1 MSFLN
6 FSPPK
11 KIKKK
16 NVVKIKSENS
26 MREQLNKL
34 SLENRNKYSKYS
46 QYLQQSNKQPLSVDS
61 NEFGI
66 IKNLQNPSSDE
77 GIYNRTDIS
86 KKYMDFDSTYRNRNQ
101 YPNPCDYGVP
111 IYNSNKTSFFS
122 SYYENFIDLIDDSTP
137 ISNSLKPYSENRT
150 GYSPDALHIQ
160 LDSSESNI
168 PNFYINC
175 TIEID
180 GDFRNVLYYDNITKQ
195 VTIDRPFV
203 AIPPT
208 GRPYIFRKFSNFFTA
223 NVTPVSITYPPGQT
237 TPIVNQITG
246 TTNKVNTLS
255 ILSSNITLTKQLFQ
269 NSIIR
274 FLNGTH
280 KQQTSSVTSFEQI
293 VPNEG
298 WVQPD
303 VSGNMELVSYYD
315 SRGLSFVY
323 TNGSNYL
330 YVNSVDLRVYS
341 SQANRLL
348 LIEIISGDLNNVY
361 TVEYYRSSHNISITP
376 YSEQTITISFDT
388 PIVLKP
394 NDQVNI
400 FIQDITDGGNCN
412 GFINLVGN
420 ENPNID
426 IQLLG
431 FNSVPYM
438 VLNGYNINSI
448 YQLDAF
454 GNDAIISNSVEQG
467 IRIYN
472 DVLSLPLFLTVD
484 ADVFHDITVG
494 VSRQLQV
501 KIIQEQNLN
510 NTVVYT
516 NTLTLTDTS
525 YSPINTTLFSGMN
538 ISNYTSSM
546 NYWMYSPSSA
556 TLINLPNGYNTG
568 NIPCSYVVPP
578 TFGTDCYLYILIT
591 GINNGTTIY
600 SGDISLLIKN
610 SGTNETVY
618 SATNV
623 LFFPP
628 SPITIGGT
636 IICQFKID
644 NILNATLLPGQ
655 NLDVIIGINPNI
667 DITGLQFDFYN
678 YYSASN
684 VLELYKLNRIG
695 INALST
701 TFNNT
706 NQNAAYWM
714 YSGSFN
720 SLPYSYNS
728 LSLPSSY
735 IIPADYVNFANMK
748 FVLNGFSNGI
758 LNSNELIFKINQ
770 GGTINN
776 LKTFYNIGASTNN
789 FSFTFEIVPS
799 DNITLTPGQSL
810 DFILGLNT
818 QNTITFSQLNVELR
832 YIDTSYYTGSLT
844 YLNPNSYYTVSFQD
858 VTPDNQG
865 FINLNG
871 YTSAPEENNPYSLIT
886 TNFNGVCPSLKIN
899 SLNIIKGEEIVSWDN
914 FQSTD
919 FTQSQPVT
927 TNPTYP
933 QTVVFL
939 SNFNGNIFSITLNL
953 MSFCSTVILNRTLQ
967 IKFYDSTN
975 TQIGATT
982 NYSISNNISR
992 KDFIIPLTAPYPSI
1006 INGNVYSF
1014 SILDV
1019 TGDSNQNGYIYVY
1032 GVSTNYEF
1040 TLYQDI
1046 FPRFMFNLTS
1056 IPSYNINNSLTN
1068 KFEPIP
1074 IASEAQ
1080 FQFVF
1085 NQTIG
1090 VINPFLIALSSF
1102 SSMNLTNY
1110 NYTSI
1115 PNTSTRTITIR
1126 FRQGVVGSSGP
1137 ILYQRD
1143 YILEPYLEPT
1153 ILSIFLS
1160 DLNLSLTAG
1169 QPYILTLQDVTPT
1182 GNTLGYTWY
1191 HGITAGT
1198 PYLSSSLVYPLLYFS
1213 QIFYYITISPSV
1225 DLNGFLNNG
1234 QDQISF
1240 NSLIR
1245 ENSRPLNYR
1254 GLPYTEVRYF
1264 EVRLKQLIMPN
1275 KLLKVGN
1282 GGTLDRYPFLYVEI
1296 FNEGDKGTNDIMISN
1311 NNNQNVIFK
1320 VYITKTYYDQ
1330 PTSFFVLKTYDDS
1343 EQRQIFAYRPDK
1355 DTRIRIL
1362 MPDGVT
1368 VVQYQEDDYLS
1379 PSYPNPLLQTNIFL
1393 SIRPVINFTPL
1404 VKNDFVEIFE

>member
-6 FSPPK
+6 FSPITK
-11 KIKKK
+11 RKKK
-16 NVVKIKSENS
+16 NVVKINTDNS
-26 MREQLNKL
+26 IREQLNKL
-34 SLENRNKYSKYS
+34 SVENMNKYS
-46 QYLQQSNKQPLSVDS
+46 QHLQQSN
-61 NEFGI
+61 EFEI
-66 IKNLQNPSSDE
+66 IKNSQNPSSDD

-101 YPNPCDYGVP
+101 YPNPCDYSVP
-111 IYNSNKTSFFS
+111 VYNNNKSSFFS

-160 LDSSESNI
+160 LDLSESNI
-168 PNFYINC
+168 PNFYVNC

-180 GDFRNVLYYDNITKQ
+180 GDFRNILYYDNTTKQ

-203 AIPPT
+203 AIPPI

-223 NVTPVSITYPPGQT
+223 NVTPVNVTYPPGQT
-237 TPIVNQITG
+237 VPVVNQITG
-246 TTNKVNTLS
+246 TKGKVNTLS

-280 KQQTSSVTSFEQI
+280 KEQTSSVTSFEQI

-303 VSGNMELVSYYD
+303 VSGNMELVNYYN

-330 YVNSVDLRVYS
+330 YVSSVDLRVYS
-341 SQANRLL
+341 SQATRLL
-348 LIEIISGDLNNVY
+348 LIEMISGDLNDSNA
-361 TVEYYRSSHNISITP
+361 VEYYRSSHNISITP
-376 YSEQTITISFDT
+376 YTEQTITIPFDT

-454 GNDAIISNSVEQG
+454 GNDSIINNSVKQG

-472 DVLSLPLFLTVD
+472 NALTIPLFLTVD
-484 ADVFHDITVG
+484 ADVFHDASIG
-494 VSRQLQV
+494 GSSRMLQV
-501 KIIQEQNLN
+501 KIIEGQNLN
-510 NTVVYT
+510 NTAVYT
-516 NTLTLTDTS
+516 NTLTLSDTY

-568 NIPCSYVVPP
+568 NIPCSYVIPP
-578 TFGTDCYLYILIT
+578 TFGTDCYLYILISGT
-591 GINNGTTIY
+591 NNGTTIY
-600 SGDISLLIKN
+600 SGDISLSIKN

-618 SATNV
+618 SASNV

-636 IICQFKID
+636 IVCQFKID

-655 NLDVIIGINPNI
+655 NLDIILGINPNI

-678 YYSASN
+678 YYSDSN
-684 VLELYKLNRIG
+684 VLELYKINRIG
-695 INALST
+695 INASSA
-701 TFNNT
+701 TFDNT
-706 NQNAAYWM
+706 NQNASYWI

-720 SLPYSYNS
+720 SLPYPYNS

-735 IIPADYVNFANMK
+735 TVPADYINFANMK
-748 FVLNGFSNGI
+748 FVLNGFSKGI
-758 LNSNELIFKINQ
+758 LNNNDLFLKINQ
-770 GGTINN
+770 SGSSVN
-776 LKTFYNIGASTNN
+776 LKTFYNTSASTNN
-789 FSFTFEIVPS
+789 FSFTFEITPS
-799 DNITLTPGQSL
+799 DNITLTAGQSL

-832 YIDTSYYTGSLT
+832 YIDTSYYTGSLV
-844 YLNPNSYYTVSFQD
+844 YLNPNSYYTVTFQD
-858 VTPDNQG
+858 VSPDNQG

-871 YTSAPEENNPYSLIT
+871 YTSAPEENNQSSMIT

-899 SLNIIKGEEIVSWDN
+899 SLNVITSEEIVSWDN

-927 TNPTYP
+927 INPLYP
-933 QTVVFL
+933 QKVVFL
-939 SNFNGNIFSITLNL
+939 SNFNGSISSITLNL
-953 MSFCSTVILNRTLQ
+953 MSFCSSAIPNRTLQ

-975 TQIGATT
+975 TQIGTTT
-982 NYSISNNISR
+982 NYSISSNTSR
-992 KDFIIPLTAPYPSI
+992 KDFIIPLTAPYPTI
-1006 INGNVYSF
+1006 INGSVYSF
-1014 SILDV
+1014 EFVDI
-1019 TGDSNQNGYIYVY
+1019 TGDFNQHGYIYIY
-1032 GVSTNYEF
+1032 GVVTNYEF

-1056 IPSYNINNSLTN
+1056 TSPYNINNSLTN
-1068 KFEPIP
+1068 QFAPVP
-1074 IASEAQ
+1074 IASEAEFLFFFTQ
-1080 FQFVF
+1080 EV
-1085 NQTIG
+1085 G

-1102 SSMNLTNY
+1102 TSMNLTNSD
-1110 NYTSI
+1110 YTNI

-1126 FRQGVVGSSGP
+1126 FREGNIGSSGP
-1137 ILYQRD
+1137 ILYQRN

-1160 DLNLSLTAG
+1160 DLNLSLNAG
-1169 QPYILTLQDVTPT
+1169 TLYTLSLQDITPT

-1191 HGITAGT
+1191 HGITAGS
-1198 PYLSSSLVYPLLYFS
+1198 PYLSSSSVYPLLYFS

-1254 GLPYTEVRYF
+1254 GLPYTEIRYF

-1282 GGTLDRYPFLYVEI
+1282 GGTLDRYPFFYVEI
-1296 FNEGDKGTNDIMISN
+1296 FNEGDKGTNGIMISN

-1330 PTSFFVLKTYDDS
+1330 PTSFFVLKTYEDS
-1343 EQRQIFAYRPDK
+1343 EQRQIFSYRPDK

-1362 MPDGVT
+1362 MPDGTT

-1404 VKNDFVEIFE
+1404 VKNDFVELYE

>member
-11 KIKKK
+11 KLKKRNVIKLPS
-16 NVVKIKSENS
+16 VSRDKI
-26 MREQLNKL
+26 NKI
-34 SLENRNKYSKYS
+34 SLENRNKHSKY
-46 QYLQQSNKQPLSVDS
+46 LEVKQ
-61 NEFGI
+61 NEKVEI
-66 IKNLQNPSSDE
+66 IGNFENSE
-77 GIYNRTDIS
+77 NVEIYNRTDIS

-101 YPNPCDYGVP
+101 YPNPCDYSVP
-111 IYNSNKTSFFS
+111 IYNSSKSSFFTN
-122 SYYENFIDLIDDSTP
+122 YYENFIDLIDDSTP
-137 ISNSLKPYSENRT
+137 ISNSLKPYSLNRT

-168 PNFYINC
+168 PNFYVNS

-180 GDFRNVLYYDNITKQ
+180 GDFRNVLYYDNVTKQ

-223 NVTPVSITYPPGQT
+223 NVTPVNVSYPPGQT
-237 TPIVNQITG
+237 IPIVNQITG
-246 TTNKVNTLS
+246 YGNVNTLS

-303 VSGNMELVSYYD
+303 VSGNMELVSYYN
-315 SRGLSFVY
+315 SKGLSFVY

-330 YVNSVDLRVYS
+330 YIDSVDLRVYS
-341 SQANRLL
+341 SQTNRLL
-348 LIEIISGDLNNVY
+348 LIEIISGDLNNAN
-361 TVEYYRSSHNISITP
+361 TVEYYRSSHNVSMTS
-376 YSEQTITISFDT
+376 YTEQTVTIYFNT

-394 NDQVNI
+394 NDQVNV
-400 FIQDITDGGNCN
+400 FIQDITDSGNSN
-412 GFINLVGN
+412 GFLNLVGN

-438 VLNGYNINSI
+438 VFNGYNINSI

-454 GNDAIISNSVEQG
+454 GNDAILSKIVNQG

-472 DVLSLPLFLTVD
+472 NVLNLPLFLTVD
-484 ADVFHDITVG
+484 ADVFHDSTIGTQ
-494 VSRQLQV
+494 RKLQV
-501 KIIQEQNLN
+501 EIIEGENLN
-510 NTVVYT
+510 NTAIYT
-516 NTLTLTDTS
+516 NTITLNDTS
-525 YSPINTTLFSGMN
+525 YTPINTTLFSGIN
-538 ISNYTSSM
+538 ISNYTSAIK
-546 NYWMYSPSSA
+546 YFMYSPSSA
-556 TLINLPNGYNTG
+556 NLIDLPNGYNTG
-568 NIPCSYVVPP
+568 NIPCSYIVPS
-578 TFGTDCYLYILIT
+578 TFGTDCYLYIVLT
-591 GINNGTTIY
+591 GTNNGTTIY
-600 SGDISLLIKN
+600 SGDITIKINN

-618 SATNV
+618 SSSNV
-623 LFFPP
+623 LLFPAN
-628 SPITIGGT
+628 PIVITGSIV
-636 IICQFKID
+636 IQFKID

-655 NLDVIIGINPNI
+655 NLDILIGINSNI
-667 DITGLQFDFYN
+667 DITGLQFDFFN
-678 YYSASN
+678 YYSDSN
-684 VLELYKLNRIG
+684 ILELYEINRVG
-695 INALST
+695 ISGYSN
-701 TFNNT
+701 TFANT
-706 NQNAAYWM
+706 NTNTSYWM
-714 YSGSFN
+714 YSGAFN

-728 LSLPSSY
+728 LSLPASY
-735 IIPADYVNFANMK
+735 TVPADYVKYANMK
-748 FVLNGFSNGI
+748 FVLNGFSLGI
-758 LNSNELIFKINQ
+758 LNANDIIFKINQ
-770 GGTINN
+770 NGTSTNI
-776 LKTFYNIGASTNN
+776 KTFYNTSASTNN
-789 FSFTFEIVPS
+789 FCFTFEIVPN
-799 DNITLTPGQSL
+799 DNITFTAGQNL
-810 DFILGLNT
+810 DFILGINT

-832 YIDTSYYTGSLT
+832 YIDTIYYTGPLV
-844 YLNPNSYYTVSFQD
+844 YLNPNSYYTVTFKD
-858 VTPDNQG
+858 VSTDNEG

-871 YTSAPEENNPYSLIT
+871 YTSAPEENNQSSLIT

-899 SLNIIKGEEIVSWDN
+899 SLNIITSQETVSWDN
-914 FQSTD
+914 FSSTD
-919 FTQSQPVT
+919 FTQSQPISI
-927 TNPTYP
+927 NSSYP
-933 QTVVFL
+933 QYVIFL
-939 SNFNGNIFSITLNL
+939 SNYTGNITSITLNL
-953 MSFCSTVILNRTLQ
+953 LSFCSSSIPNRTLQ
-967 IKFYDSTN
+967 IKFYDATY

-982 NYSISNNISR
+982 NYSITTSTSR
-992 KDFIIPLTAPYPSI
+992 KDYIIPLTASYPSI

-1019 TGDSNQNGYIYVY
+1019 TGDSNQYGYIYVY
-1032 GVSTNYEF
+1032 GTSTNYEF
-1040 TLYQDI
+1040 TVYQDI
-1046 FPRFMFNLTS
+1046 FPRFMFNLNS

-1068 KFEPIP
+1068 VFAPIP
-1074 IASEAQ
+1074 ISSEAQ

-1085 NQTIG
+1085 NQQVG
-1090 VINPFLIALSSF
+1090 VTNPFLIALSSF
-1102 SSMNLTNY
+1102 SSMNITNP
-1110 NYTSI
+1110 NYTNVE
-1115 PNTSTRTITIR
+1115 NTSLRTITIR
-1126 FRQGVVGSSGP
+1126 FRQGTVGSGGP

-1143 YILEPYLEPT
+1143 YILQPYLEPT

-1160 DLNLSLTAG
+1160 DLSLTLTAG
-1169 QPYILTLQDVTPT
+1169 QQYILTLQDTT
-1182 GNTLGYTWY
+1182 SGGNSLGYTWY
-1191 HGITAGT
+1191 HGITAGS
-1198 PYLSSSLVYPLLYFS
+1198 PYFSSSSVYPLLYFS
-1213 QIFYYITISPSV
+1213 QIFYYITIFPSV
-1225 DLNGFLNNG
+1225 DLSGFLNNG

-1245 ENSRPLNYR
+1245 ENSRSLNYR

-1282 GGTLDRYPFLYVEI
+1282 GGTLDRYPFFYVEI

-1330 PTSFFVLKTYDDS
+1330 PTSFFVLKTYDDY

-1393 SIRPVINFTPL
+1393 SIRPVINFKPL
-1404 VKNDFVEIFE
+1404 VKNDFVELFE

>member
-11 KIKKK
+11 KLKKK
-16 NVVKIKSENS
+16 NVSKSS
-26 MREQLNKL
+26 SLTREQLNKF
-34 SLENRNKYSKYS
+34 SLENKNKYFQHLNYERD
-46 QYLQQSNKQPLSVDS
+46 N
-61 NEFGI
+61 NEFGVI
-66 IKNLQNPSSDE
+66 QNLQNPSSDE

-111 IYNSNKTSFFS
+111 IYNSNKSSFFS
-122 SYYENFIDLIDDSTP
+122 NYYENFIDLIDDSTP
-137 ISNSLKPYSENRT
+137 ISNSLKPYSANRT

-168 PNFYINC
+168 PNFYVNC

-180 GDFRNVLYYDNITKQ
+180 GDFRNVLYYDNTTKQ

-223 NVTPVSITYPPGQT
+223 NVIPVNVTYPPGQT
-237 TPIVNQITG
+237 TPIVNQVTG
-246 TTNKVNTLS
+246 STSKINTLS

-280 KQQTSSVTSFEQI
+280 KEQTSSVTSFEQI

-303 VSGNMELVSYYD
+303 VSGNMELISYYN
-315 SRGLSFVY
+315 SKGLSFVY

-330 YVNSVDLRVYS
+330 YVSSVDLRVYS
-341 SQANRLL
+341 SQATRLL
-348 LIEIISGDLNNVY
+348 LIEMISGDLNDSNA
-361 TVEYYRSSHNISITP
+361 VEYYRSSHNVSITP
-376 YSEQTITISFDT
+376 YTEQTVTVYFDT

-394 NDQVNI
+394 NDQVNV
-400 FIQDITDGGNCN
+400 FIQDITDGGNSN

-438 VLNGYNINSI
+438 VMDGYNINSI
-448 YQLDAF
+448 YQLNSF
-454 GNDAIISNSVEQG
+454 GNDSVLYNSVEQG

-472 DVLSLPLFLTVD
+472 DVLNLPLFLTVD
-484 ADVFHDITVG
+484 ADVFHDSTIGTP
-494 VSRQLQV
+494 RKLQV
-501 KIIQEQNLN
+501 KIIEGENLN
-510 NTVVYT
+510 NTIVYS
-516 NTLTLTDTS
+516 NTLTLTDTT
-525 YSPINTTLFSGMN
+525 YSPVSTTLFSGMN
-538 ISNYTSSM
+538 VSNYTSSM
-546 NYWMYSPSSA
+546 NYWMYSPSSSS
-556 TLINLPNGYNTG
+556 LINLPSGYNTG
-568 NIPCSYVVPP
+568 NIPCSYVVPA
-578 TFGTDCYLYILIT
+578 TFGTDCYLRIDIT
-591 GINNGTTIY
+591 GLNNGTTIY
-600 SGDISLLIKN
+600 SGDISLTINN
-610 SGTNETVY
+610 SGTNNIVY
-618 SATNV
+618 SSSNT
-623 LFFPP
+623 LLFPP
-628 SPITIGGT
+628 TPISYNNSFSFS
-636 IICQFKID
+636 FKID
-644 NILNATLLPGQ
+644 NILNATLTPGQ
-655 NLDVIIGINPNI
+655 NLDIIVGINPNI
-667 DITGLQFDFYN
+667 DITGLQLNFLN
-678 YYSASN
+678 YYSDSN
-684 VLELYKLNRIG
+684 VLELYKLNRTV
-695 INALST
+695 INAFST

-706 NQNAAYWM
+706 FQNASYWM
-714 YSGSFN
+714 YSGAFN
-720 SLPYSYNS
+720 SLQYSYNN
-728 LSLPSSY
+728 LSLPSSFT
-735 IIPADYVNFANMK
+735 IPLDYVSFANMK
-748 FVLNGFSNGI
+748 FVLNGFSSGI
-758 LNSNELIFKINQ
+758 LNSNDIIFKINQ
-770 GGTINN
+770 GGSSVNI
-776 LKTFYNIGASTNN
+776 KTFYNTSASSTNN
-789 FSFTFEIVPS
+789 FSFIFEIVPS
-799 DNITLTPGQSL
+799 DNVTFTPGQTL
-810 DFILGLNT
+810 DFIFGLNT
-818 QNTITFSQLNVELR
+818 QSTVSFSQLTTELR
-832 YIDTSYYTGSLT
+832 YIDTTYYTGSLA
-844 YLNPNSYYTVSFQD
+844 YLNPTTYYTVVFED
-858 VTPDNQG
+858 VSTDNNG

-871 YTSAPEENNPYSLIT
+871 YTSAPEENNPYSLVT
-886 TNFNGVCPSLKIN
+886 TNFNGTCPSLKIN
-899 SLNIIKGEEIVSWDN
+899 SLNIITGQEIISWDN
-914 FQSTD
+914 FSETD
-919 FTQSQPVT
+919 FTQSQPVNT
-927 TNPTYP
+927 INPNTII
-933 QTVVFL
+933 FL
-939 SNFNGNIFSITLNL
+939 SNFTGNITNVTLNL
-953 MSFCSTVILNRTLQ
+953 QVFSTVPRTIGIAFLDSVGNVIPGSGTLFLLPNIYNRTDVTFPL
-967 IKFYDSTN
+967 S
-975 TQIGATT
+975 APV
-982 NYSISNNISR
+982 NINSG
-992 KDFIIPLTAPYPSI
+992 S
-1006 INGNVYSF
+1006 VYSLVF
-1014 SILDV
+1014 LDT

-1032 GVSTNYEF
+1032 GSETNYEF

-1056 IPSYNINNSLTN
+1056 IPSYIINNSLTN
-1068 KFEPIP
+1068 EFAPVP
-1074 IASEAQ
+1074 IASESEFLFFFTQ
-1080 FQFVF
+1080 EV
-1085 NQTIG
+1085 G

-1102 SSMNLTNY
+1102 TSMNLTNS
-1110 NYTSI
+1110 NYTNI
-1115 PNTSTRTITIR
+1115 PNTSTRTIRIR
-1126 FRQGVVGSSGP
+1126 FREGNIGSSGP

-1143 YILEPYLEPT
+1143 YVLEPYLEPT

-1160 DLNLSLTAG
+1160 DLNLSLNAG
-1169 QPYILTLQDVTPT
+1169 TLYTLTLQDVTPT

-1191 HGITAGT
+1191 HGISAGS
-1198 PYLSSSLVYPLLYFS
+1198 PYLSSSSVYPLLYFS
-1213 QIFYYITISPSV
+1213 QIFYYITIYPSV

-1282 GGTLDRYPFLYVEI
+1282 GGTLDRYPFFYVEI

-1379 PSYPNPLLQTNIFL
+1379 PSYPNPLLQTNILL

-1404 VKNDFVEIFE
+1404 VKNDFVELFE